1 MSSRSI
7 SRTSM
12 PAPMAVDGV
21 TAQAAR
27 KHTQAQKQRSYPV
40 FWQRGP
46 SVRPAFTCRAGGL
59 PAPSWF
65 AASLGWSWAGRSTTF
80 RSWQPQPP
88 RSRMQ
93 TERPETKPPAPL
105 LNTSRRRFGVFQKSR
120 AHLPAPHLGDKP
132 PTRFGFARRYA
143 VWLRPHAW
151 RLALL
156 FSLSLIGIGIDM
168 VWPLVSAHLI
178 DGVILSKRLS
188 VEQKVG
194 ELTGFALGMGGLF
207 MVGSGLSWLRS
218 LRLQLLNSRLAFQ
231 LRGALFH
238 RILRLP
244 MSELT
249 EMKTGGILSRL
260 SNDVDST
267 TGLLQQALLSPVL
280 SSLRLVVTLC
290 IIFALNWRIAAA
302 VMIAMPPILLAQNL
316 WARRIRSIWKSM
328 GQDRQE
334 IDARVS
340 EGLSGVRIVRGF
352 GREQR
357 EQLAYTLGHHTV
369 IRKQM
374 LATRTQR
381 SVALIWELIMPLTQV
396 TIIGFGGYLVVK
408 GQATLGVLIAFQGYV
423 WRLLE
428 PVMQIASSLSETQRG
443 LAAMERVFDVFDK
456 PEEKPDPPDAVAAPD
471 HVDELRFERVSFAY
485 RSDVP
490 VLHDFNL
497 RVPGG
502 SVIALVGASGAGKTT
517 VTDLLARFYDPSSGQ
532 ILLNGVDL
540 RRIRLKSFRALLGIV
555 QQEVFLF
562 DGSVR
567 ENIAYGRAEA
577 SELEVLDAAER
588 ANADEF
594 IRRLPEGYDTLIG
607 ERGVKLSGGQR
618 QRLSI
623 ARALLADPKILI
635 LDEATSSLDTES
647 EQLIQASI
655 DELLRHRTTF
665 IIAHRLS
672 TIAHADQIVVLDAGV
687 IVERGSHQELL
698 RQGGRYAAMVARQ
711 TRSTLEQPQLG
722 TLASEG

>member
-1 MSSRSI
+1 M
-7 SRTSM
+7 
-12 PAPMAVDGV
+12 
-21 TAQAAR
+21 QADNT
-27 KHTQAQKQRSYPV
+27 H
-40 FWQRGP
+40 
-46 SVRPAFTCRAGGL
+46 
-59 PAPSWF
+59 
-65 AASLGWSWAGRSTTF
+65 
-80 RSWQPQPP
+80 
-88 RSRMQ
+88 
-93 TERPETKPPAPL
+93 RPEPPS
-105 LNTSRRRFGVFQKSR
+105 LNTSRKRFGAFQSARVNSSLNAAGGVPQSR
-120 AHLPAPHLGDKP
+120 FAHAK
-132 PTRFGFARRYA
+132 RYS
-143 VWLRPHAW
+143 VWLRPHAG

-156 FSLSLIGIGIDM
+156 FMLSLLGIGIDM

-178 DGVILSKRLS
+178 DGVILSPQLS

-194 ELTGFALGMGGLF
+194 QLSGFALGMAGLF
-207 MVGSGLSWLRS
+207 LFGSGISWLRS
-218 LRLQLLNSRLAFQ
+218 LRLQLLTSRLAFQ
-231 LRGALFH
+231 LRASLFH

-244 MSELT
+244 MGELT

-260 SNDVDST
+260 SSDVDST

-280 SSLRLVVTLC
+280 SSLRLIVTLC
-290 IIFALNWRIAAA
+290 IIFTLNWRIATA
-302 VMIAMPPILLAQNL
+302 VLVAMPPILLVQNL
-316 WARRIRSIWKSM
+316 WARRIRIIWRSM

-352 GREQR
+352 GREQG

-374 LATRTQR
+374 LATRAQR
-381 SVALIWELIMPLTQV
+381 SVGLIWELIMPLAQV

-428 PVMQIASSLSETQRG
+428 PVMQIASSISDTQRG
-443 LAAMERVFDVFDK
+443 LAALERVFDVFDK
-456 PEEKPDPPDAVAAPD
+456 PEEKPDRPGALEAPTR
-471 HVDELRFERVSFAY
+471 VEEIRFDGVTFAY
-485 RSDVP
+485 RADAP
-490 VLHDFNL
+490 VLHDFSL

-502 SVIALVGASGAGKTT
+502 SVVALVGASGAGKTT
-517 VTDLLARFYDPSSGQ
+517 VTDLVARFYDPTAGR

-540 RRIRLKSFRALLGIV
+540 RDIRLKSFRSLLGIV

-567 ENIAYGRAEA
+567 ENIAYGRTQA
-577 SELEVLDAAER
+577 SEAEVLDAARR

-623 ARALLADPKILI
+623 ARALLADPQILV

-655 DELLRHRTTF
+655 DELLRDRTTF

-672 TIAHADQIVVLDAGV
+672 TIAHADQIVVLNAGV
-687 IVERGSHQELL
+687 IVEQGTHDELL
-698 RQGGRYAAMVARQ
+698 RRAGRYATMVGRQ
-711 TRSTLEQPQLG
+711 TQRGLSRTDDAAIGL
-722 TLASEG
+722 